1 MQQIFIKHIENIQK
15 KSADRNNYIIAKCIQ
30 YAGYCLKDL
39 YLFIKRTKIALCPHH
54 AQSLAMK
61 SLAGLWEEG
70 EKAFCADAATDLA
83 RVHRSRSPD
92 PTTQSS
98 FSSAQNSAEGKG
110 REGIRRAQN

>member
-1 MQQIFIKHIENIQK
+1 MQQIFIKHIENIQE
-15 KSADRNNYIIAKCIQ
+15 KSSDKNNYIIARCIE

-70 EKAFCADAATDLA
+70 GKGFQ
-83 RVHRSRSPD
+83 HRCCHRPSKRPD

-98 FSSAQNSAEGKG
+98 FS
-110 REGIRRAQN
+110 